1 MKFNLPAAK
10 VEWQKFIDLK
20 TAKGMS
26 HAEAVRAVA
35 KAHPALR
42 ARLIAEAN
50 RPTEGNRR

>member
-1 MKFNLPAAK
+1 VKFNLPAAR

-26 HAEAVRAVA
+26 HSEAVRAVA

-50 RPTEGNRR
+50 RPTEGSRR